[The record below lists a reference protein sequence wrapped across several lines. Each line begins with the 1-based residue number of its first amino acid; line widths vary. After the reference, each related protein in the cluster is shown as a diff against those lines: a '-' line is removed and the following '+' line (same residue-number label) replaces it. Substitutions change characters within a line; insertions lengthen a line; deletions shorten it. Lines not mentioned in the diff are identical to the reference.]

1 MTKLDTIGRTFAA
14 IALTFVAS
22 ASMLIMAVGP
32 ANQGN
37 AAQARAIAGQ
47 SIWPEPRKPRLFSL
61 AWKCLG
67 NRTVIRP
74 KKDQAEKGNGKKETL
89 VAFTLTST
97 VRG

>member
-37 AAQARAIAGQ
+37 AAQASAIAR
-47 SIWPEPRKPRLFSL
+47 SI
-61 AWKCLG
+61 A
-67 NRTVIRP
+67 
-74 KKDQAEKGNGKKETL
+74 
-89 VAFTLTST
+89 
-97 VRG
+97 